1 MVSSIKNELVK
12 IFKKKSIYITL
23 LVVLGFIIFSNCMT
37 KYVNNSYSSYY
48 RYSEESIK
56 SMENTL
62 ETLDPNK
69 ASDNTMYIGI
79 KSEIETAK
87 LTNKYPENSWQI
99 QIIYNKIS
107 PLINEKNTYEYGVNK
122 DEAKAQEIQ
131 TQIDELEKKLDN
143 DDW

>member
-1 MVSSIKNELVK
+1 MISLIKNELVK

-48 RYSEESIK
+48 RYSEETIK
-56 SMENTL
+56 SMESTL

-79 KSEIETAK
+79 KSELDTAK

-99 QIIYNKIS
+99 QIVYNKIS
-107 PLINEKNTYEYGVNK
+107 DRKSVV
-122 DEAKAQEIQ
+122 
-131 TQIDELEKKLDN
+131 
-143 DDW
+143 